1 MRATLPA
8 APRPVHRPH
17 GTAAFENPTAFATLH
32 RNMPLGDDAT
42 IRSFGPS
49 RFFNRELSW
58 LAFNTRVLA
67 LAEDE
72 ALPLLE
78 RVKFIA
84 IVSTNLDEFFQV
96 RVGALHEQLRAGV
109 TTKSFDG
116 RSAAEQCADIRVRTL
131 ELLARKHA
139 LLALQLT
146 PLLVEN
152 GIRIASWKD
161 LGESARGVASEY
173 FSTHVEP
180 VLTPLS
186 VDPAHPFPAISNL
199 SLNLGVWVEDPDD
212 AAQAFAR
219 VKVPGTLPRFVRLGE
234 GEPLLPIE
242 ELIGAKLDQLF
253 PGMRIL
259 EHHPFRVT
267 LDADLELDEGEADDL
282 LEAVAE
288 GLQRRLRLN
297 RPVRIEVERGMPER
311 MRALL
316 RENLEL
322 RPEDEYEFDALTGLG
337 SLWELYDLPRPE
349 LKVAPEVPA
358 LPLALRGEEPERAA
372 DVFAVLRREDVLVH
386 HPYESFRGS
395 VEEFIWQAAR
405 DPNVLAIKH
414 TLYRTS
420 GRENPV
426 VLALCHAAQT
436 GKQVAVVIELRA
448 RFDEQANIER
458 AQLLERAGAHVVY
471 GMIGLKTHAK
481 LALVVRQEADG
492 LRRYSHI
499 GTGNYNPITARIY
512 EDLGLFTASPEIGRD
527 VAALFNYLTGLS
539 RAPAYD
545 QLLVAPHNL
554 RARFL
559 EMLEDEMRAGDGHVV
574 VKVNGIQDPAMID
587 ALCEASRG
595 GVRIELFVRGTCCL
609 RPGVLGL
616 SERITVRSILGRYL
630 EHSRV
635 FRFGS
640 ERRGYRYFIGSADLM
655 TRNLSQRVEA
665 LVPITAPAH
674 TARLEALIEAA
685 RRDDE
690 HAWELDQDGAWHR
703 AQARTGQS
711 LQRTLQDAARRA
723 EAR

>member
-1 MRATLPA
+1 
-8 APRPVHRPH
+8 
-17 GTAAFENPTAFATLH
+17 
-32 RNMPLGDDAT
+32 MPLGDDAT

-58 LAFNTRVLA
+58 LAFNARVLA
-67 LAEDE
+67 LAEDA

-78 RVKFIA
+78 RVKFTA
-84 IVSTNLDEFFQV
+84 IVTANLDEFFQV

-109 TTKSFDG
+109 TSKSPDG
-116 RSAAEQCADIRVRTL
+116 RSAAEQCAEIRLRTL
-131 ELLARKHA
+131 ELLARKRA
-139 LLALQLT
+139 LLAEQLA

-152 GIRIASWKD
+152 GVRIARWKD
-161 LGESARGVASEY
+161 LGESARGVAGEY
-173 FSTHVEP
+173 FASHVEP

-186 VDPAHPFPAISNL
+186 VDQAHPFPAISNL
-199 SLNLGVWVEDPDD
+199 SLNLGVWIEDPDD
-212 AAQAFAR
+212 AALAFAR
-219 VKVPGTLPRFVRLGE
+219 VKVPATLPRFVRLGE

-259 EHHPFRVT
+259 EQHPFRVT

-297 RPVRIEVERGMPER
+297 RPVRLEVERAMPEN

-322 RPEDEYEFDALTGLG
+322 RREDEYEFDALVSL
-337 SLWELYDLPRPE
+337 SDLWELYDLPLPG
-349 LKVAPEVPA
+349 LKLAPEVPA
-358 LPLALRGEEPERAA
+358 LPLALHSEEPDRAA
-372 DVFAVLRREDVLVH
+372 DFFAVLRREDVLVH

-426 VLALCHAAQT
+426 VLALCHAAQA

-471 GMIGLKTHAK
+471 GVIGLKTHAK

-512 EDLGLFTASPEIGRD
+512 EDIGLFTASSEIGQD

-539 RAPAYD
+539 RAPSYGR
-545 QLLVAPHNL
+545 LLVAPHNL
-554 RARFL
+554 RQRL
-559 EMLEDEMRAGDGHVV
+559 CEMLEAEMREPDGHVV
-574 VKVNGIQDPAMID
+574 IKVNGVQDSAMID
-587 ALCEASRG
+587 ALCEASRA
-595 GVRIELFVRGTCCL
+595 GVRIELFVRGICCL
-609 RPGVLGL
+609 RPGMLGL
-616 SERITVRSILGRYL
+616 SERISVRSILGRYL

-640 ERRGYRYFIGSADLM
+640 ARRGYRYFIGSADLM

-685 RRDDE
+685 RRDDD
-690 HAWELDQDGAWHR
+690 HAWDLDQDGTWQR
-703 AQARTGQS
+703 AERRGGLS
-711 LQRTLQDAARRA
+711 LQRSMQEAARAHGSR
-723 EAR
+723 

>member
-1 MRATLPA
+1 
-8 APRPVHRPH
+8 
-17 GTAAFENPTAFATLH
+17 
-32 RNMPLGDDAT
+32 MPLGDDAT

-58 LAFNTRVLA
+58 LAFNARVLA
-67 LAEDE
+67 LAEDA

-78 RVKFIA
+78 RVKFTA
-84 IVSTNLDEFFQV
+84 IVSANLDEFFQV
-96 RVGALHEQLRAGV
+96 RVGALREQLRAGV
-109 TTKSFDG
+109 TAKSPDG
-116 RSAAEQCADIRVRTL
+116 RSATEQCAEIRLRTL
-131 ELLARKHA
+131 ELLARKRVVLGEQLVP
-139 LLALQLT
+139 LLA
-146 PLLVEN
+146 EN
-152 GIRIASWKD
+152 GIRIAGWKD

-173 FSTHVEP
+173 FASHVEP
-180 VLTPLS
+180 VLTPIS

-199 SLNLGVWVEDPDD
+199 SLNLGVWLEDPDD
-212 AAQAFAR
+212 AALAFAR
-219 VKVPGTLPRFVRLGE
+219 VKVPATLPRFVKLGA

-259 EHHPFRVT
+259 EQHTFRVT

-297 RPVRIEVERGMPER
+297 RPVRLEVERAMPEN

-322 RPEDEYEFDALTGLG
+322 RGEDEYEFDTLIRL
-337 SLWELYDLPRPE
+337 SDLWELYDLPQPG
-349 LKVAPEVPA
+349 LKLAPEVPA
-358 LPLALRGEEPERAA
+358 LPLALRGEEPDRAA
-372 DVFAVLRREDVLVH
+372 DFFAVLRRQEVLVH

-426 VLALCHAAQT
+426 VLALCHAAQA

-471 GMIGLKTHAK
+471 GMVGLKTHAK

-512 EDLGLFTASPEIGRD
+512 EDLGLFTASPEIGTD

-539 RAPAYD
+539 RAPAYER
-545 QLLVAPHNL
+545 LLVAPHNL
-554 RARFL
+554 RVRL
-559 EMLEDEMRAGDGHVV
+559 CEMLETEMREPDGHVV
-574 VKVNGIQDPAMID
+574 IKVNGVQDAAMID
-587 ALCEASRG
+587 ALCAASRA
-595 GVRIELFVRGTCCL
+595 GVRIELFVRGICCL

-616 SERITVRSILGRYL
+616 SERISVRSILGRYL

-640 ERRGYRYFIGSADLM
+640 SRRGFRYFIGSADLM
-655 TRNLSQRVEA
+655 TRNLSERVEA

-685 RRDDE
+685 RRDDD
-690 HAWELDQDGAWHR
+690 HAWDLDQDGTWHR
-703 AQARTGQS
+703 AERRNGSS
-711 LQRTLQDAARRA
+711 LQRTMQEAARMSG
-723 EAR
+723 AR

>member
-1 MRATLPA
+1 MS
-8 APRPVHRPH
+8 
-17 GTAAFENPTAFATLH
+17 
-32 RNMPLGDDAT
+32 LGDDAT

-58 LAFNTRVLA
+58 LEFNARVLA
-67 LAEDE
+67 LAEDA

-78 RVKFIA
+78 RVKFTA
-84 IVSTNLDEFFQV
+84 IFSANLDEFFQV
-96 RVGALHEQLRAGV
+96 RVGALHEQVRARV
-109 TTKSFDG
+109 SVKSFDG
-116 RSAAEQCADIRVRTL
+116 RSAEQQCREIRARVLDLLACQRTL
-131 ELLARKHA
+131 LASQIA
-139 LLALQLT
+139 

-152 GIRIASWKD
+152 GIRIATWKD
-161 LGESARGVASEY
+161 LSEPARAFAGEFFAS
-173 FSTHVEP
+173 HVEP

-186 VDPAHPFPAISNL
+186 VDRAHPFPAISNL
-199 SLNLGVWVEDPDD
+199 SLNLGVWLENPDNSVV
-212 AAQAFAR
+212 AFAR
-219 VKVPGTLPRFVRLGE
+219 VKVPPKLPRFVALGE

-242 ELIGAKLDQLF
+242 ELIGAKIDQLF

-259 EHHPFRVT
+259 QHHSFRVT

-282 LEAVAE
+282 LDAVAE
-288 GLQRRLRLN
+288 GLQRRLRMN
-297 RPVRIEVERGMPER
+297 HPVRLEVEREMPEN

-316 RENLEL
+316 RENLGL
-322 RPEDEYEFDALTGLG
+322 RDEDVYEFDALTDLG
-337 SLWELYDLPRPE
+337 DLWELYDLARPD
-349 LKVAPEVPA
+349 LKFAAAPPVHPQ
-358 LPLALRGEEPERAA
+358 PLRGEEPDRAA
-372 DVFAVLRREDVLVH
+372 DFFEVLRREDVLVH

-426 VLALCHAAQT
+426 VLALCHAAQA

-471 GMIGLKTHAK
+471 GVIGLKTHAK

-512 EDLGLFTASPEIGRD
+512 EDFGLFTASPEIGRD

-539 RAPAYD
+539 RAPVYD
-545 QLLVAPHNL
+545 RLLVAPHNL
-554 RARFL
+554 RARFG
-559 EMLEDEMRAGDGHVV
+559 EMLEAEMRAGDGHVV

-587 ALCEASRG
+587 ALCEASRA
-595 GVRIELFVRGTCCL
+595 GVRIELFVRGICCL

-616 SERITVRSILGRYL
+616 SEHITVRSILGRYL

-640 ERRGYRYFIGSADLM
+640 ERRGQRYFIGSADLM

-665 LVPITAPAH
+665 LVPITTPAH
-674 TARLEALIEAA
+674 TARLEALIAAA
-685 RRDDE
+685 RRDDD
-690 HAWELDQDGAWHR
+690 HAWDLDQDGAWHR
-703 AQARTGQS
+703 AARRSGVS
-711 LQRTLQDAARRA
+711 LQRTLQEVARRT

>member
-1 MRATLPA
+1 M
-8 APRPVHRPH
+8 
-17 GTAAFENPTAFATLH
+17 
-32 RNMPLGDDAT
+32 
-42 IRSFGPS
+42 
-49 RFFNRELSW
+49 
-58 LAFNTRVLA
+58 
-67 LAEDE
+67 
-72 ALPLLE
+72 
-78 RVKFIA
+78 
-84 IVSTNLDEFFQV
+84 
-96 RVGALHEQLRAGV
+96 
-109 TTKSFDG
+109 
-116 RSAAEQCADIRVRTL
+116 
-131 ELLARKHA
+131 
-139 LLALQLT
+139 
-146 PLLVEN
+146 
-152 GIRIASWKD
+152 
-161 LGESARGVASEY
+161 
-173 FSTHVEP
+173 
-180 VLTPLS
+180 
-186 VDPAHPFPAISNL
+186 
-199 SLNLGVWVEDPDD
+199 
-212 AAQAFAR
+212 
-219 VKVPGTLPRFVRLGE
+219 LPRFVKLGAD
-234 GEPLLPIE
+234 EPLLPIE

-259 EHHPFRVT
+259 EQHPFRVT

-288 GLQRRLRLN
+288 GLQRRLRMN
-297 RPVRIEVERGMPER
+297 HPVRLEVERAMPAN

-322 RPEDEYEFDALTGLG
+322 RAEDEYEFEGLTDLG
-337 SLWELYDLPRPE
+337 DLWELHDLPRPE
-349 LKVAPEVPA
+349 LKFAPEVPA
-358 LPLALRGEEPERAA
+358 QPASLRSEEPERAA
-372 DVFAVLRREDVLVH
+372 DFFEVLRREDVLVH

-405 DPNVLAIKH
+405 DPHVLAIKH

-426 VLALCHAAQT
+426 VLALCHAAQA
-436 GKQVAVVIELRA
+436 GKQVAVVVELRA

-471 GMIGLKTHAK
+471 GVIGLKTHAK
-481 LALVVRQEADG
+481 LALIVRQEADG

-512 EDLGLFTASPEIGRD
+512 EDIGLFTASPEIGRD

-545 QLLVAPHNL
+545 QLLVAPHTL
-554 RARFL
+554 RARL
-559 EMLEDEMRAGDGHVV
+559 YEMIEAEMREADGHVV
-574 VKVNGIQDPAMID
+574 VKVNGIQDPGMID
-587 ALCEASRG
+587 ALCEASRA
-595 GVRIELFVRGTCCL
+595 GVRVELFVRGICCL

-665 LVPITAPAH
+665 LVPVTTPAH
-674 TARLEALIEAA
+674 KVRLEALIAGA
-685 RRDDE
+685 RRDDD
-690 HAWELDQDGAWHR
+690 HAWELDQDGSWRR
-703 AQARTGQS
+703 AERHSDFS
-711 LQRTLQDAARRA
+711 LQRALQEAARTH